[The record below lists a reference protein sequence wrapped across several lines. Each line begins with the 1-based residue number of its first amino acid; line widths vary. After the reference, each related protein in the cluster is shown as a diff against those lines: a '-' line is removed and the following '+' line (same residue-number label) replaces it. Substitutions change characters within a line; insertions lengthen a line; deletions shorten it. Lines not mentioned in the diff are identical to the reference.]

1 MKNIRLNKLRQ
12 KINKIKNINL
22 SKNKRSSQR
31 INLSG
36 VDDIRRLLS
45 GGNVYDLSFKYS
57 NPEAIRLFED
67 ESATSAWVERGH
79 SNMYGDYD
87 ENTYI
92 ITYFDLPE
100 LISRYKKESRDDDD
114 DDSVDWW
121 ADVTD
126 KYSVQNPEI
135 SRNRKRD
142 IFNSLDKL
150 LNFINSNF
158 NGIKNVKHQE

>member
-1 MKNIRLNKLRQ
+1 
-12 KINKIKNINL
+12 
-22 SKNKRSSQR
+22 
-31 INLSG
+31 
-36 VDDIRRLLS
+36 
-45 GGNVYDLSFKYS
+45 
-57 NPEAIRLFED
+57 
-67 ESATSAWVERGH
+67 
-79 SNMYGDYD
+79 MYGDYD